1 MECTL
6 FDKDQFVHIRIN
18 EKRDFETLP
27 RKFFGSSFPKNVRPE
42 TILGGNNRPQHF
54 DTIVITR

>member
-1 MECTL
+1 M